1 MKRQTD
7 RPTDRETHG
16 LSRGVGLQRLRLSC
30 FRAVVRGFGR
40 ASLCPWGL
48 WGRTLGSRPVL
59 DTGNLVSTRSR
70 VHVFASSFLLLPWA
84 PWAYCHLSL
93 PV

>member
-7 RPTDRETHG
+7 RQTDRETHG

-48 WGRTLGSRPVL
+48 SLGADL
-59 DTGNLVSTRSR
+59 R
-70 VHVFASSFLLLPWA
+70 VA
-84 PWAYCHLSL
+84 PCVRHR
-93 PV
+93 

>member
-7 RPTDRETHG
+7 RQTDRETHG

-48 WGRTLGSRPVL
+48 WGRTWGGP
-59 DTGNLVSTRSR
+59 
-70 VHVFASSFLLLPWA
+70 
-84 PWAYCHLSL
+84 
-93 PV
+93 